1 MSPTRK
7 KKFLIS
13 IPTLARL
20 IQGGYL
26 TTEQAWSPWQSPGVK
41 HCRLQNFLK

>member
-7 KKFLIS
+7 KCLIS

-26 TTEQAWSPWQSPGVK
+26 TTEQAWSTWQSPGVN
-41 HCRLQNFLK
+41 HSRLQNFQK